1 MLKRSL
7 VLAAL
12 CGMSFAAT
20 AVTIDL
26 RHEFIDGG
34 KSDKSNADRVS
45 VSHRFA
51 NGLGFTVEAKWRSGG
66 DNGSQPYSDVVGNG
80 HEDTIS
86 WRWKATSN
94 FFLTPGFTIESNDS
108 RSIYKP
114 HLHAQYSFDN
124 GFYVAARYRYEY
136 TRYPNN
142 AGKDDDKVNRGDAWA
157 GFVLGDWRT
166 ELNYVYARS
175 SEGVSRNDNKP
186 YSQEYNVKVA

>member
-1 MLKRSL
+1 MLKTISGSRRPL
-7 VLAAL
+7 RYV
-12 CGMSFAAT
+12 FAAT

-45 VSHRFA
+45 VSHRFCQRLRLYRRGQMA
-51 NGLGFTVEAKWRSGG
+51 FGG

-94 FFLTPGFTIESNDS
+94 LFLTPGLPFESNDS

-124 GFYVAARYRYEY
+124 GFMSPLAIAMNTPAIRTTPAKMMTKLTAA
-136 TRYPNN
+136 TRGP
-142 AGKDDDKVNRGDAWA
+142 D
-157 GFVLGDWRT
+157 L
-166 ELNYVYARS
+166 S
-175 SEGVSRNDNKP
+175 SATGVQS
-186 YSQEYNVKVA
+186 

>member
-94 FFLTPGFTIESNDS
+94 LF
-108 RSIYKP
+108 
-114 HLHAQYSFDN
+114 
-124 GFYVAARYRYEY
+124 
-136 TRYPNN
+136 
-142 AGKDDDKVNRGDAWA
+142 
-157 GFVLGDWRT
+157 
-166 ELNYVYARS
+166 
-175 SEGVSRNDNKP
+175 
-186 YSQEYNVKVA
+186 

>member
-94 FFLTPGFTIESNDS
+94 LFLTPGLPLRATTAAPSTS
-108 RSIYKP
+108 RTCTRSTVSTTASMSPLAIAMNTPAIRTTPAKMMTK
-114 HLHAQYSFDN
+114 LT
-124 GFYVAARYRYEY
+124 AA
-136 TRYPNN
+136 TRGP
-142 AGKDDDKVNRGDAWA
+142 D
-157 GFVLGDWRT
+157 L
-166 ELNYVYARS
+166 S
-175 SEGVSRNDNKP
+175 SATGVQS
-186 YSQEYNVKVA
+186 

>member
-94 FFLTPGFTIESNDS
+94 LFLTPGFTIESNDS

-114 HLHAQYSFDN
+114 HLHAQYSSTTASMSPLAIAMSTPATRTTPAKMMTKLT
-124 GFYVAARYRYEY
+124 AA
-136 TRYPNN
+136 TRGP
-142 AGKDDDKVNRGDAWA
+142 D
-157 GFVLGDWRT
+157 L
-166 ELNYVYARS
+166 S
-175 SEGVSRNDNKP
+175 SATGVQS
-186 YSQEYNVKVA
+186 

>member
-45 VSHRFA
+45 VPTVLPTGWLS
-51 NGLGFTVEAKWRSGG
+51 VEAKWRSGG

-94 FFLTPGFTIESNDS
+94 FSSP
-108 RSIYKP
+108 R
-114 HLHAQYSFDN
+114 
-124 GFYVAARYRYEY
+124 
-136 TRYPNN
+136 
-142 AGKDDDKVNRGDAWA
+142 
-157 GFVLGDWRT
+157 
-166 ELNYVYARS
+166 VYH
-175 SEGVSRNDNKP
+175 
-186 YSQEYNVKVA
+186 

>member
-94 FFLTPGFTIESNDS
+94 FSSPPGLPLRATTAAPSTSRTSTCNTASTTASMSPLAIAMNTPVIRTTPVKMMTKLTAATRGPGLRLVT
-108 RSIYKP
+108 
-114 HLHAQYSFDN
+114 
-124 GFYVAARYRYEY
+124 
-136 TRYPNN
+136 
-142 AGKDDDKVNRGDAWA
+142 
-157 GFVLGDWRT
+157 
-166 ELNYVYARS
+166 
-175 SEGVSRNDNKP
+175 GVQS
-186 YSQEYNVKVA
+186 

>member
-94 FFLTPGFTIESNDS
+94 FSSPPGLPLRATTVAPSTSRTCTRSTVSTTASMSPLAIAMSTPATRTTPAKMMTKLT
-108 RSIYKP
+108 
-114 HLHAQYSFDN
+114 
-124 GFYVAARYRYEY
+124 AA
-136 TRYPNN
+136 TRGP
-142 AGKDDDKVNRGDAWA
+142 D
-157 GFVLGDWRT
+157 L
-166 ELNYVYARS
+166 S
-175 SEGVSRNDNKP
+175 SATGVQS
-186 YSQEYNVKVA
+186 

>member
-12 CGMSFAAT
+12 CGMSFAAP

-94 FFLTPGFTIESNDS
+94 LFLTPDLPLRATTAAPSTS
-108 RSIYKP
+108 RTCTRSTVSTTASMSPLAIAMSTPATRTTPAKMMTK
-114 HLHAQYSFDN
+114 LT
-124 GFYVAARYRYEY
+124 AA
-136 TRYPNN
+136 TRGP
-142 AGKDDDKVNRGDAWA
+142 D
-157 GFVLGDWRT
+157 L
-166 ELNYVYARS
+166 S
-175 SEGVSRNDNKP
+175 SATGVQS
-186 YSQEYNVKVA
+186 

>member
-94 FFLTPGFTIESNDS
+94 LFLTPGLPLRATIAAPSTS
-108 RSIYKP
+108 RTCTCNTVSTMASMSPLAIAMNTP
-114 HLHAQYSFDN
+114 AI
-124 GFYVAARYRYEY
+124 
-136 TRYPNN
+136 
-142 AGKDDDKVNRGDAWA
+142 
-157 GFVLGDWRT
+157 RT
-166 ELNYVYARS
+166 MPA
-175 SEGVSRNDNKP
+175 KMMT
-186 YSQEYNVKVA
+186 K

>member
-94 FFLTPGFTIESNDS
+94 FSSPPGLPLRATTAAPSTSRTCTRSTVSTTASMSPLAIAMSTPATRTTPAKMMTKLT
-108 RSIYKP
+108 
-114 HLHAQYSFDN
+114 
-124 GFYVAARYRYEY
+124 AA
-136 TRYPNN
+136 TRGP
-142 AGKDDDKVNRGDAWA
+142 D
-157 GFVLGDWRT
+157 L
-166 ELNYVYARS
+166 S
-175 SEGVSRNDNKP
+175 SATGVQS
-186 YSQEYNVKVA
+186 